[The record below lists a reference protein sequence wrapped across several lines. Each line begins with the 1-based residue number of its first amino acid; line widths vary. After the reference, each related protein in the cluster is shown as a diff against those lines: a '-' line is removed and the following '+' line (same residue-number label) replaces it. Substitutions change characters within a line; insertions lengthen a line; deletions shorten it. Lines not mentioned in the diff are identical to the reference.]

1 MIPVYSLSLFS
12 YSKAT
17 MLFRDRCDGTRVTG
31 QHALNALMPYMMRGR
46 NESAVYYEK
55 EINIEN
61 ALAYLK
67 ALKMTQEEKADQ
79 DRFTLFGLIITAAL
93 KTMAL
98 YPRLNRF
105 IHRRA
110 LYQRK
115 HMTFSFIVK
124 QSFDPDA
131 PEVNAKIF
139 FEPDDSFQTVSSKIN
154 AAILDAREHGEGDG
168 ERFANIFHKIPGG
181 KAILMALYRFLEH
194 FNIAPWSLIRMDPLY
209 SSIYFANLGS
219 IGLNAPYHH
228 LYEWGNTSI
237 FMVIGKMFSKE
248 LWHGGVRTRQ
258 RYIDVRLTLDERIA
272 DGYIFA
278 EAASAFYRMLSN
290 PKLLELPLDM
300 LRNAL
305 G

>member
-1 MIPVYSLSLFS
+1 MI
-12 YSKAT
+12 
-17 MLFRDRCDGTRVTG
+17 FRDRCDGTRVTG
-31 QHALNALMPYMMRGR
+31 QLALNALMPYMMRGR

-67 ALKMTQEEKADQ
+67 KLKMAQETKADQ
-79 DRFTLFGLIITAAL
+79 DSFTLFGLIITAAL

-105 IHRRA
+105 IHRKA

-115 HMTFSFIVK
+115 YIAFSFIVK
-124 QSFDPDA
+124 QRFDPDA

-139 FEPDDSFQTVSSKIN
+139 FEPDDPFQTVSSKIN
-154 AAILDAREHGEGDG
+154 AAILDAREQGKGDG

-181 KAILMALYRFLEH
+181 KALMMTVYRFLEY
-194 FNIAPWSLIRMDPLY
+194 FNIAPWGLIRMDPLY
-209 SSIYFANLGS
+209 SSVYFANLGS

-237 FMVIGKMFSKE
+237 FLVIGKMFSKE
-248 LWHGGVRTRQ
+248 LWHGGTRVRQ
-258 RYIDVRLTLDERIA
+258 RYIDLRVTLDERIA
-272 DGYIFA
+272 DGYLFA
-278 EAASAFYRMLSN
+278 EAASAFYRMLSH
-290 PKLLELPLDM
+290 PELLELPLDT
-300 LRNAL
+300 LRGAFD
-305 G
+305 

>member
-1 MIPVYSLSLFS
+1 
-12 YSKAT
+12 

-46 NESAVYYEK
+46 NESAVYYGK

-67 ALKMTQEEKADQ
+67 LIKKAQADTDTQE
-79 DRFTLFGLIITAAL
+79 RFTLFSLILTAAL
-93 KTMAL
+93 KTIAL

-105 IHRRA
+105 VHRRA

-115 HMTFSFIVK
+115 HIAFSFIVK
-124 QSFDPDA
+124 QRFDHDA
-131 PEVNAKIF
+131 PEVNAKVF
-139 FEPDDSFQTVSSKIN
+139 FDPEDSFETVSTKIN

-168 ERFANIFHKIPGG
+168 ERFANIFHRIPGG
-181 KAILMALYRFLEH
+181 KALIMGVYRILEY

-209 SSIYFANLGS
+209 SSIYIANLGS
-219 IGLNAPYHH
+219 IGLNAPFHH

-248 LWHGGVRTRQ
+248 LWHGATRTRQ
-258 RYIDVRLTLDERIA
+258 RYIDLRVTLDERIA
-272 DGYIFA
+272 DGLIFA
-278 EAASAFYRMLSN
+278 EAASVFSRLLSS
-290 PKLLELPLDM
+290 PDLLNLSIEELKQ
-300 LRNAL
+300 AL
-305 G
+305 S

>member
-1 MIPVYSLSLFS
+1 
-12 YSKAT
+12 
-17 MLFRDRCDGTRVTG
+17 MLFRDRCDGTRVMG

-61 ALAYLK
+61 SLAYLK
-67 ALKMTQEEKADQ
+67 ALKKSQESKEDQ
-79 DRFTLFGLIITAAL
+79 DRFTLFGLIIMAAL
-93 KTMAL
+93 RTVAL
-98 YPRLNRF
+98 YPQLNRF

-115 HMTFSFIVK
+115 HYAFSFIVK
-124 QSFDPDA
+124 QEFDADA
-131 PEVNAKIF
+131 PEVNAKVF
-139 FEPDDSFQTVSSKIN
+139 LGPGDSFSVVSGKIS

-181 KAILMALYRFLEH
+181 KALIMGVYRFLEQ

-237 FMVIGKMFSKE
+237 FIVIGKMFSKE
-248 LWHGGVRTRQ
+248 LWHGGARTRQ
-258 RYIDVRLTLDERIA
+258 RYIDVRVTLDERIA
-272 DGYIFA
+272 DGLLFA

-290 PKLLELPLDM
+290 PSLLELPLDM
-300 LRNAL
+300 LKAAL
-305 G
+305 R